1 MLWLRRW
8 IPKRN
13 LGWFW
18 FARAGRHFNR
28 NRCSWYRSTFMQ
40 FAPYS
45 IFNLYFPSEI
55 ISPVR
60 VCLCWCLTTRLTL
73 RCRCV
78 RWPATQRAQKAD
90 RYGHPWP
97 PPPPHTLSIPTLALM
112 ERCQGWQSAHSS
124 PSNEEGISRWKGF
137 VFRWIYGRAF
147 VIDIYGKVP
156 RPQILPGASATSGVI
171 RLCIIST
178 FYLLRFLSLCLF
190 FFILYFDSLSL
201 KLHSFSL
208 FLSFLAFLHFIRTQ
222 SSSVLVP
229 L

>member
-97 PPPPHTLSIPTLALM
+97 PPLPSPFNPYPRPHGALSRVTICTFVAL
-112 ERCQGWQSAHSS
+112 EWGRHLKV
-124 PSNEEGISRWKGF
+124 KGF
-137 VFRWIYGRAF
+137 R
-147 VIDIYGKVP
+147 VP
-156 RPQILPGASATSGVI
+156 MDLWTGV
-171 RLCIIST
+171 RDR
-178 FYLLRFLSLCLF
+178 YLWEGPETPNSPRGFGNKWS
-190 FFILYFDSLSL
+190 
-201 KLHSFSL
+201 H
-208 FLSFLAFLHFIRTQ
+208 
-222 SSSVLVP
+222 
-229 L
+229 